1 MVQQL
6 TLDREFFAF
15 LEQEDGR
22 IAEQVAAAGCPECG
36 GPLHRSDYERKP
48 RGALLAPEGES
59 SIERFSLC
67 CGREGCRKRA
77 TPPSLRFLGR
87 RVYLE
92 AVVVMASVV
101 AQAVGTVKTAEAP
114 KRATGVPART
124 RRRWLAWWQGA
135 FVSTEVFVALRAHLI
150 GVEIERL
157 PSSILER
164 LAGPI
169 VEQLRTMATL
179 MAPLTT
185 STVADGARYLR
196 GVK

>member
-1 MVQQL
+1 MVPQI
-6 TLDREFFAF
+6 TLDREFFLF

-22 IAEQVAAAGCPECG
+22 IAEQVAAAGCPQCG

-48 RGALLAPEGES
+48 RGALFAPEGES
-59 SIERFSLC
+59 SIERISFC

-92 AVVVMASVV
+92 VVVIVASVV
-101 AQAVGTVKTAEAP
+101 AQAVKTAEAS

-124 RRRWLAWWQGA
+124 ARRWLAWWQGG
-135 FVSTEVFVALRAHLI
+135 FVSTEVFVALRAHLVGI
-150 GVEIERL
+150 EIERL
-157 PSSILER
+157 PSTIVER
-164 LAGPI
+164 LSGTI

-179 MAPLTT
+179 LAPLTT
-185 STVADGARYLR
+185 RSVADGARYLR